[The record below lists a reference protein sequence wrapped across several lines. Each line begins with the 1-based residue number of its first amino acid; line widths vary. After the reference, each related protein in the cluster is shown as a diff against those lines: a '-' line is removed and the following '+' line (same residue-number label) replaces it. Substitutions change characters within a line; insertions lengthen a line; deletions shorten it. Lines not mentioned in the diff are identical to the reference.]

1 MLKGYK
7 TYITA
12 GVAVLGAIAA
22 YLVGDVG
29 LADTAQI
36 VLTAILG
43 ATIRSGVSTEAN
55 K

>member
-1 MLKGYK
+1 MFAGKK

-12 GVAVLGAIAA
+12 AVAIVVAIAA
-22 YLVGDVG
+22 WAVGDASI
-29 LADTAQI
+29 ADTAQI

-43 ATIRSGVSTEAN
+43 ATVRNGI